1 MTLEVKNSKNLAES
15 LSKFTNGEVIN
26 DYTCDFCSERADVSK
41 KTMVSKLP
49 RVLIVHLQRIVF
61 SLDTFVNEK
70 ISTKL

>member
-1 MTLEVKNSKNLAES
+1 M
-15 LSKFTNGEVIN
+15 IN
-26 DYTCDFCSERADVSK
+26 DFACDFCAQRADVSK

-49 RVLIVHLQRIVF
+49 RVLFLHLQRIVF